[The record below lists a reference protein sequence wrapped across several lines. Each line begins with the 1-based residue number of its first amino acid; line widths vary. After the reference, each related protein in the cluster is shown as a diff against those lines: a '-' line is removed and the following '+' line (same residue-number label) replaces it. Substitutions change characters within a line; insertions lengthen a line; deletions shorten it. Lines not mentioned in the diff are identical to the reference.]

1 MQMDGIRALAYF
13 EGVMREAIHAFK
25 YNQRVELAPLFG
37 KMLKDYLVIHA
48 VPADTVVPVPLHPE
62 RERARGY
69 NQSLLLANEL
79 GARMSVPVLAHSLRR
94 VRATQPQFELN
105 APERRANVREAF
117 LADASVA
124 GARVLLVDDV
134 CTTGA
139 TMDECSIALRNQG
152 AQSVW
157 GLALARGR

>member
-1 MQMDGIRALAYF
+1 MHVDGMRALAYF
-13 EGVMREAIHAFK
+13 EGEMREAIHAFK
-25 YNQRVELAPLFG
+25 YKHRVELAPIFG
-37 KMLKDYLVIHA
+37 MMLKDYLAIHTL
-48 VPADTVVPVPLHPE
+48 PGDMIIPVPLHPD

-69 NQSLLLANEL
+69 NQSQLVANEL
-79 GARMSVPVLAHSLRR
+79 GRQAELPVLDGSLVRS
-94 VRATQPQFELN
+94 RATHPQFELN
-105 APERRANVREAF
+105 ALERRANVRGAF
-117 LADASVA
+117 VADDQVK

-139 TMDECSIALRNQG
+139 TMDECGIALRKMG